1 MGGRGPWKS
10 LPLPP
15 PPRPPPRR
23 PAAAA
28 AVAAP
33 PRLAT
38 AAAVSLCLHCLLT
51 RLQLIPRGR
60 LTVAVATAAG
70 VASSSAA
77 AASVSSAAEAER
89 RRRCR
94 FQGGFICFG
103 RFHRMKHCVF
113 VFWRGG
119 ASPSG
124 RAGGGALTENS
135 ISHRPCEARD
145 TNDVRDGLWQL
156 TC

>member
-33 PRLAT
+33 PLLAT

-70 VASSSAA
+70 VASCRRRRRRRRCRRRRRQ
-77 AASVSSAAEAER
+77 R

-94 FQGGFICFG
+94 FQGGFICLG
-103 RFHRMKHCVF
+103 RFHRRKHCVF

-119 ASPSG
+119 PGGSK
-124 RAGGGALTENS
+124 RAGGGTLNENS
-135 ISHRPCEARD
+135 TSLRPTAKRSRARHEHAQLSH
-145 TNDVRDGLWQL
+145 
-156 TC
+156 

>member
-1 MGGRGPWKS
+1 MTGPGGELSYVVRC
-10 LPLPP
+10 
-15 PPRPPPRR
+15 RP
-23 PAAAA
+23 A

-77 AASVSSAAEAER
+77 AASVSSAAEAEAAALSVS
-89 RRRCR
+89 
-94 FQGGFICFG
+94 G
-103 RFHRMKHCVF
+103 RFHL
-113 VFWRGG
+113 FW
-119 ASPSG
+119 AVS
-124 RAGGGALTENS
+124 
-135 ISHRPCEARD
+135 
-145 TNDVRDGLWQL
+145 
-156 TC
+156 

>member
-28 AVAAP
+28 VVAAP
-33 PRLAT
+33 PLLAT

-51 RLQLIPRGR
+51 QLQLIPRGH

-70 VASSSAA
+70 VAGAKVQLFTAHESSAA
-77 AASVSSAAEAER
+77 AASVSSAAEAEAAALSVS
-89 RRRCR
+89 
-94 FQGGFICFG
+94 G
-103 RFHRMKHCVF
+103 RFHL
-113 VFWRGG
+113 FW
-119 ASPSG
+119 AVS
-124 RAGGGALTENS
+124 
-135 ISHRPCEARD
+135 
-145 TNDVRDGLWQL
+145 
-156 TC
+156 

>member
-33 PRLAT
+33 PLLAT

-70 VASSSAA
+70 VAGAKKSNYSRH
-77 AASVSSAAEAER
+77 VSRRRRRRRRCRRRRRRR

-103 RFHRMKHCVF
+103 RFHRRKHCVF

-124 RAGGGALTENS
+124 RAGGEHSLRTQSRTALETWKN
-135 ISHRPCEARD
+135 
-145 TNDVRDGLWQL
+145 
-156 TC
+156 